1 MSLRS
6 LDLQRSYTPDN
17 CDSIIGRL
25 YVPTLAQAVR
35 YDRTTYTFSMAGLV
49 EAATGLAGLVNNKG
63 RIRLICD
70 QQMEPE
76 VVRAILDGH
85 ADPRNRASPQ
95 GGSLGIGHG

>member
-17 CDSIIGRL
+17 CDNIISRL

-49 EAATGLAGLVNNKG
+49 EAAAGLAGLVNNQG
-63 RIRLICD
+63 WIRLICD
-70 QQMEPE
+70 QQMEPK
-76 VVRAILDGH
+76 VVRAIPG
-85 ADPRNRASPQ
+85 RTC
-95 GGSLGIGHG
+95 